1 MGALGKLREKKCVIY
16 GVKCEGETQMGTP
29 GRRVG
34 SAEEGSVPE
43 RGVLDNI

>member
-1 MGALGKLREKKCVIY
+1 MGELGKLREKKWVVC
-16 GVKCEGETQMGTP
+16 GVKCEGETRMGTP

-43 RGVLDNI
+43 RGSFG